1 MNNFE
6 IAAKCKAIAL
16 HYKTLYVLGGIGFP
30 LTASMKKRCMQQY
43 SYNAKRRKMI
53 EAASADTFGFD
64 CVGLIKSGCFWGWN
78 GDVNAIYGGAKYAS
92 NGVPEV
98 GADYMITLCK
108 NVSTDFRKIEIG
120 EAVWK
125 KGHIGVYIGGGLA
138 VECTPTWANKVQ
150 ITAVKNIGTRKGYE
164 SRTWTKHGKL
174 PWTTYLPP
182 GDIDY
187 DGSVTAA
194 DARLALRTAVGSEK
208 LTDAQKLAADT
219 DNDGQIT
226 AADAR
231 NILRGSVGKERI

>member
-6 IAAKCKAIAL
+6 LAAKCKAIAL

-64 CVGLIKSGCFWGWN
+64 CVGIIKSILWGWN

-92 NGVPEV
+92 NGVPDI

-138 VECTPTWANKVQ
+138 VECTPAWANKVQ

-174 PWTTYLPP
+174 PWVTYKPM
-182 GDIDY
+182 GDIDF

-194 DARLALRTAVGSEK
+194 DARLALRAAVGSEK
-208 LTDAQKLAADT
+208 LSEAQQLAADA
-219 DNDGQIT
+219 DKDGQIA

-231 NILRGSVGKERI
+231 DILRKSVGKE